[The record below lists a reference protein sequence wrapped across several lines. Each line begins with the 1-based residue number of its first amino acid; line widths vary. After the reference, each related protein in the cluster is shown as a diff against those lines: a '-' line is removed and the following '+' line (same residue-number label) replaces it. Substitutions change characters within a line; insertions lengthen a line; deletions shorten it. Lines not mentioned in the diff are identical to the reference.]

1 MVKNF
6 PANAEM
12 WVQSLVGKIPWR
24 KKWKP
29 TPVFLLGKSHEQRS
43 LEGYSLWGH
52 KQLDTVEQLRM
63 HAPIMNIE
71 AKILNN
77 ILAN

>member
-1 MVKNF
+1 MFNSF
-6 PANAEM
+6 A
-12 WVQSLVGKIPWR
+12 GKTPWR
-24 KKWKP
+24 RKWQP
-29 TPVFLLGKSHEQRS
+29 APVFLLRKSLGQRR